1 MVATLLPLH
10 LTPESTEAGQQ
21 GSITTRIQVAT
32 ITEITHSSN
41 AVNHLTVSR
50 SVASHPAATANQ
62 HHNVLLH
69 HILRQAV
76 AAVVEV
82 LEEVAVAADSAEAA
96 VVVAAADNT
105 GF

>member
-1 MVATLLPLH
+1 MPILLRQ
-10 LTPESTEAGQQ
+10 TVQGQQ
-21 GSITTRIQVAT
+21 GNITTRILVAT
-32 ITEITHSSN
+32 ATEITHSSN
-41 AVNHLTVSR
+41 AANHHTVSR
-50 SVASHPAATANQ
+50 SVASHPAAIANQ
-62 HHNVLLH
+62 HRNVLLH

-82 LEEVAVAADSAEAA
+82 SEEVAVAADSAEVA